1 MYYEHKAA
9 RIYGNKARKAGS
21 KAKAEVQDEE
31 KVIAPD
37 VDSGANGSGSGKPSD
52 DNKNAG
58 SDGKT
63 SASDNKK
70 QAANNGK
77 AGSGDKQKAADGGK
91 AAARAVKSAGSR
103 IHPRIEEYMLLVED
117 GKIRACNEQHQ
128 LVKLVR
134 KAFREEDIWVDV
146 QLLEDYL
153 GLQKYYHFQLFPW
166 EAFVMGLHLCTFR
179 ADGLPRWPDLFT
191 LVGRGAGKDGYI
203 GFQSFCLVSPYNKVR
218 QYNVDICANSEL
230 QAKTPFDDVHS
241 VLEGPE
247 HHRKL
252 KRFFY
257 WNKEE
262 IVGLKNRGVIKYRTN
277 NPKGKDGLRSAM
289 VVFNEVHQYEDYANI
304 NVFTTGLG
312 KKPHPRR
319 LYATT
324 DGDVRDGPLDHYKE
338 RSKQILMG
346 AVPDNGWLPFICKL
360 DRRSEVNDPANWEKA
375 NPSLPYRPDLKE
387 EIAKE
392 FIDWQAD
399 PSQFTAFMT
408 KRMNL
413 PEGNPDR
420 EVASWADI
428 LRCSREEVPD
438 LKGHKAVFGFDY
450 ASLGDFASA
459 GVLLGQGDMRY
470 WITHSWLCLKSKD
483 IPRIKAPWKEWAK
496 AGYLTPVDDVE
507 IAPELLLRWLDE
519 QALTYHIG
527 KGAIDFYRFALMRS
541 ALEKRGFRTEDKAIK
556 LVRPSD
562 LLIAAPVIDSLFK
575 NGNLIFGENP
585 LMRWA
590 INNTCI
596 SNRKEDKRLGNLRYG
611 KIEGRSRKTDPFM
624 ALAAAMTLDDELAV
638 PEAADI
644 TAMAG
649 PWIF

>member
-1 MYYEHKAA
+1 MYYDKSAQ
-9 RIYGNKARKAGS
+9 IYGKRPRKASS
-21 KAKAEVQDEE
+21 KAKPEVQDE
-31 KVIAPD
+31 KVVSSDTTKPASKKPAPT
-37 VDSGANGSGSGKPSD
+37 AR
-52 DNKNAG
+52 
-58 SDGKT
+58 KT
-63 SASDNKK
+63 
-70 QAANNGK
+70 AAK
-77 AGSGDKQKAADGGK
+77 
-91 AAARAVKSAGSR
+91 AVKPKAVPVGKKASG
-103 IHPRIEEYMLLVED
+103 IHPRIEEYMLLVE
-117 GKIRACNEQHQ
+117 GKQLQACKEQHQ
-128 LVKLVR
+128 LIKLVR
-134 KAFREEDIWVDV
+134 KAFREEGIITDGE
-146 QLLEDYL
+146 LLDSYL
-153 GLQKYYHFQLFPW
+153 ALQKYYHFNLFPW
-166 EAFVMGLHLCTFR
+166 ETFLLGLHLCTFR
-179 ADGLPRWPDLFT
+179 ADGMPRWPDCFM

-203 GFQSFCLVSPYNKVR
+203 GFQSFCLVSPYNR
-218 QYNVDICANSEL
+218 ISHYNVDICANSEL
-230 QAKTPFDDVHS
+230 QAKTPFEDVHS
-241 VLEGPE
+241 VLESPE
-247 HHRKL
+247 HYKKL
-252 KRFFY
+252 RRFFY

-262 IVGLKNRGVIKYRTN
+262 IVGLKNKGVIKYRTN

-312 KKPHPRR
+312 KKAHPRR

-338 RSKQILMG
+338 RSKQILEG
-346 AVPDNGWLPFICKL
+346 ALPDNGWLPFICKL
-360 DRRSEVNDPANWEKA
+360 DRKSEVNKPECWEKA

-420 EVASWADI
+420 EVASWANI

-459 GVLLGQGDMRY
+459 GLLLKVADTRY

-483 IPRIKAPWKEWAK
+483 IPRIKAPWQEWAK
-496 AGYLTPVDDVE
+496 AGLLTPVDDVE

-519 QALTYHIG
+519 QAAQYHIT
-527 KGAIDFYRFALMRS
+527 KGALDYYRFALMRG
-541 ALEKRGFRTEDKAIK
+541 ALEKRGFRAEDKAIK

-596 SNRKEDKRLGNLRYG
+596 SNTREDKRLGNLRYG

-624 ALAAAMTLDDELAV
+624 ALVAAMCIEDELTTATQQ
-638 PEAADI
+638 DI
-644 TAMAG
+644 TAYTG
-649 PWIF
+649 PWVF